1 MALSQLYIISEEN
14 MKNNQYCYLKKAR
27 GNRIISA
34 LAISSLLLVVSG
46 CDSTMKESKPTD
58 TVTNTAPNL
67 DNPSLSDKNK
77 NNSDYK
83 AVSKDGF
90 IAADDGAS
98 TPYGIEKV
106 TTANNQF
113 AVDMYQQINGQPD
126 QADDNVFFSPYSL
139 STAMAMLYAAAEG
152 ETKAQIQKTFHYP
165 APAILNP
172 NSAALYNQFNKPNP
186 DYKLATVNDLWM
198 QQGLTPTKSY
208 IDTVQRYYSGQ
219 VTALD
224 FEGSPDSARQTI
236 NKKIVEKTKQM
247 IPELLPKGSIKSD
260 TAVVLTNAVYF
271 KGDWT
276 LPFTAERTSAQ
287 PFYNAIGRAS
297 TVQMMQQQ
305 SYFSYYE
312 DKHIQ
317 VVQLPY
323 KGDDLSM
330 LVVLPKFN
338 HKLAMQQ
345 LTKSLSATKIKQW
358 RSGLVRQE
366 VDLQL
371 PKFKLDARY
380 QMKTL
385 LADMGM
391 PKAFNNGAEFNL
403 YADGTPIKLDEV
415 YHQAVV
421 TVDEKGTEAAAAA
434 GAVGMYVG
442 MSYPVEFKADHPF
455 MFMIKDN
462 KTDAIL
468 FLGQVNKP

>member
-1 MALSQLYIISEEN
+1 MQNDPLRYFKYTAH
-14 MKNNQYCYLKKAR
+14 
-27 GNRIISA
+27 NRIISA
-34 LAISSLLLVVSG
+34 LAITSLLLVVTG
-46 CDSTMKESKPTD
+46 CDNIMRNNRMDAVTD
-58 TVTNTAPNL
+58 TIPHNQSAINNQAP
-67 DNPSLSDKNK
+67 PIEV
-77 NNSDYK
+77 K
-83 AVSKDGF
+83 ALT
-90 IAADDGAS
+90 S
-98 TPYGIEKV
+98 TPEGIAEV
-106 TTANNQF
+106 VTANNQF
-113 AVDMYQQINGQPD
+113 AIDMYQQINGQPD
-126 QADDNVFFSPYSL
+126 QADKNVFFSPYSL
-139 STAMAMLYAAAEG
+139 STAMAMVYAAAEG

-198 QQGLTPTKSY
+198 QQGLTLNKSY
-208 IDTVQRYYSGQ
+208 ADTVQHYYSGQ

-224 FEGSPDSARQTI
+224 FEGSPDPARQTI
-236 NKKIVEKTKQM
+236 NKKIADKTKQL

-260 TAVVLTNAVYF
+260 TAVVLTNAIYF

-312 DKHIQ
+312 NKHIQ

-330 LVVLPKFN
+330 LVVLPKLN

-345 LTKSLSATKIKQW
+345 LAKSLNATKIKQW
-358 RSGLVRQE
+358 SAGLVRQE

-385 LADMGM
+385 LGDMGM
-391 PKAFNNGAEFNL
+391 TKAFNNEADFNL
-403 YADGTPIKLDEV
+403 YADGPPIKLDEV

-455 MFMIKDN
+455 MFVIKDN

>member
-1 MALSQLYIISEEN
+1 
-14 MKNNQYCYLKKAR
+14 
-27 GNRIISA
+27 
-34 LAISSLLLVVSG
+34 
-46 CDSTMKESKPTD
+46 
-58 TVTNTAPNL
+58 
-67 DNPSLSDKNK
+67 
-77 NNSDYK
+77 
-83 AVSKDGF
+83 
-90 IAADDGAS
+90 
-98 TPYGIEKV
+98 
-106 TTANNQF
+106 
-113 AVDMYQQINGQPD
+113 MYQQINGQPD
-126 QADDNVFFSPYSL
+126 QADKNVFFSPYSL
-139 STAMAMLYAAAEG
+139 STVMAILYAAAEG

-198 QQGLTPTKSY
+198 QQGLTLNKSY
-208 IDTVQRYYSGQ
+208 ADTVQHYYSGQ

-224 FEGSPDSARQTI
+224 FEGSPDPARQTI
-236 NKKIVEKTKQM
+236 NKKIADKTKQL

-260 TAVVLTNAVYF
+260 TAVVLTNAIYF

-312 DKHIQ
+312 NKHIQ

-330 LVVLPKFN
+330 LVVLPKLN

-345 LTKSLSATKIKQW
+345 LAKSLNATKIKQW
-358 RSGLVRQE
+358 SAGLVRQE

-455 MFMIKDN
+455 MFVIKDN

>member
-1 MALSQLYIISEEN
+1 MQ
-14 MKNNQYCYLKKAR
+14 NNPLRCFRYAAH
-27 GNRIISA
+27 NRVISA
-34 LAISSLLLVVSG
+34 LAITSLVLGVSG
-46 CDSTMKESKPTD
+46 CD
-58 TVTNTAPNL
+58 NAI
-67 DNPSLSDKNK
+67 K
-77 NNSDYK
+77 NNRTGAVTGMVTPNQPTINHQAPPTEVK
-83 AVSKDGF
+83 ALISTSEG
-90 IAADDGAS
+90 IA
-98 TPYGIEKV
+98 EV
-106 TTANNQF
+106 VTANNQF
-113 AVDMYQQINGQPD
+113 AIDMYQQINGQPD
-126 QADDNVFFSPYSL
+126 QADKNVFFSPYSL
-139 STAMAMLYAAAEG
+139 STAMAMVYAAAEG

>member
-1 MALSQLYIISEEN
+1 
-14 MKNNQYCYLKKAR
+14 MKNDSLRYFRYAAH
-27 GNRIISA
+27 NRVISA
-34 LAISSLLLVVSG
+34 LAVTSLLFVVSG
-46 CDSTMKESKPTD
+46 CDNTIRNKSTGAVTD
-58 TVTNTAPNL
+58 TIPHDQPTI
-67 DNPSLSDKNK
+67 
-77 NNSDYK
+77 NNQ
-83 AVSKDGF
+83 ALT
-90 IAADDGAS
+90 IEIEALIS
-98 TPYGIEKV
+98 TPEGIAEV
-106 TTANNQF
+106 VTANNQF
-113 AVDMYQQINGQPD
+113 AIAMYKQIEGKSE

-152 ETKAQIQKTFHYP
+152 ETKQQIQKTFHYP
-165 APAILNP
+165 SMDILNP
-172 NSAALYNQFNKPNP
+172 NSAALYNKFNKPNP
-186 DYKLATVNDLWM
+186 GYKLATVNDLWM

-219 VTALD
+219 VTAVD
-224 FEGSPDSARQTI
+224 FEGSPDPARQSI
-236 NKKIVEKTKQM
+236 NKRIAEKTNQL
-247 IPELLPKGSIKSD
+247 IPELLPRGSIKSD
-260 TAVVLTNAVYF
+260 TAVVLTNAIYF

-287 PFYNAIGRAS
+287 PFYNDIGRAS
-297 TVQMMQQQ
+297 SVQMMRQQ
-305 SYFSYYE
+305 SYFDYYE

-345 LTKSLSATKIKQW
+345 LAKSLSATKVKQW
-358 RSGLVRQE
+358 SSGLVRQE
-366 VDLQL
+366 VNLHL

-385 LADMGM
+385 LANMGM
-391 PKAFNNGAEFNL
+391 PKAFQNNAEFNL
-403 YADGTPIKLDEV
+403 YADGPPIKLDEV

-455 MFMIKDN
+455 MFIIKDN

>member
-1 MALSQLYIISEEN
+1 M
-14 MKNNQYCYLKKAR
+14 
-27 GNRIISA
+27 
-34 LAISSLLLVVSG
+34 
-46 CDSTMKESKPTD
+46 
-58 TVTNTAPNL
+58 
-67 DNPSLSDKNK
+67 
-77 NNSDYK
+77 
-83 AVSKDGF
+83 
-90 IAADDGAS
+90 
-98 TPYGIEKV
+98 
-106 TTANNQF
+106 
-113 AVDMYQQINGQPD
+113 
-126 QADDNVFFSPYSL
+126 
-139 STAMAMLYAAAEG
+139 
-152 ETKAQIQKTFHYP
+152 
-165 APAILNP
+165 
-172 NSAALYNQFNKPNP
+172 
-186 DYKLATVNDLWM
+186 
-198 QQGLTPTKSY
+198 
-208 IDTVQRYYSGQ
+208 
-219 VTALD
+219 
-224 FEGSPDSARQTI
+224 
-236 NKKIVEKTKQM
+236 
-247 IPELLPKGSIKSD
+247 
-260 TAVVLTNAVYF
+260 LTNAIYF

-330 LVVLPKFN
+330 LVVLPKLN

-345 LTKSLSATKIKQW
+345 LAKSLNATKIKQW
-358 RSGLVRQE
+358 SAGLVRQE

-371 PKFKLDARY
+371 PKFTLDARY

-403 YADGTPIKLDEV
+403 YADGPPIKLDEV